1 VSRSSRPLF
10 NRSRGPRGVTW
21 YVRSPRLGER
31 CRYLTQAMRT
41 FDDACFGLVQY
52 GSDWV
57 PSLIFTRDRDRALFL
72 EIADW
77 LTSQFDLHLVE
88 EYGHPSED
96 GKEYWTYHTSNS
108 KWMLM
113 RCYYP
118 CGISLDSDSSKD
130 FATFEMIATTINAK
144 SVGWRYRWARLQR
157 RFMPSRF
164 ARNFGSNRLA
174 GNHVE

>member
-1 VSRSSRPLF
+1 
-10 NRSRGPRGVTW
+10 
-21 YVRSPRLGER
+21 
-31 CRYLTQAMRT
+31 MRT
-41 FDDACFGLVQY
+41 FDDAYFGLVQY
-52 GSDWV
+52 GSAWV
-57 PSLIFTRDRDRALFL
+57 PSLIFTRDRDRALVL

-77 LTSQFDLHLVE
+77 LTSQFELHLVE
-88 EYGHPSED
+88 EYGDPSED
-96 GKEYWTYHTSNS
+96 GKEYWTYRTTNS

-118 CGISLDSDSSKD
+118 CGISLDRDSSED

-144 SVGWRYRWARLQR
+144 SLGWRYRWTRFQR

-174 GNHVE
+174 GNHVG